1 MSTLRPLACLPVLIA
16 LAACATAPAPVV
28 IPPAPVVSPPAPLT
42 LPPALALAPGEAA
55 IATLSAR
62 GVQVYECRTGA
73 AGAAWAF
80 IAPEAG
86 LFETDGRPAG
96 QHGAGPTWQAPDG
109 SRLEAKVAARADAP
123 LPGAIPW
130 LLLDARST
138 GPAGRFDRVTRIRRV
153 HTSGG
158 AAPAAGC
165 DAQAVGRQARVPYT
179 ADYLFHATR

>member
-1 MSTLRPLACLPVLIA
+1 MSTFHPLACLPVLIA
-16 LAACATAPAPVV
+16 LAACATAPG
-28 IPPAPVVSPPAPLT
+28 PVVSPPAPVT
-42 LPPALALAPGEAA
+42 LPPALALAPGEAE

-62 GVQVYECRTGA
+62 GVQVYECRSAA
-73 AGAAWAF
+73 AGAAAWTF
-80 IAPEAG
+80 VAPEAE

-109 SRLEAKVAARADAP
+109 SRVEAKVAARADAP

-130 LLLDARST
+130 LLLEARST

-158 AAPAAGC
+158 AAPADGC
-165 DAQAVGRQARVPYT
+165 DATAVGRQARVAYT
-179 ADYLFHATR
+179 ADYLFHTTR